1 MKLDSA
7 PGDMAAKGGGLQLYF
22 APDDSAVQFG
32 QSRYY
37 YTSSYGGS
45 ETVQLKAR
53 YYQTTSAI
61 TAGTAKATATF
72 TLTYK

>member
-22 APDDSAVQFG
+22 APDDSAVQFS

-37 YTSSYGGS
+37 STSPYGGS
-45 ETVQLKAR
+45 ETVQLKSR

-61 TAGTAKATATF
+61 TAGTANATATF